1 MAKIFPLL
9 KHKSLGPGVVLRNPH
24 DGTVDCYFSD
34 GLKKILVD
42 HPYVEKWDLSITD
55 FIKNQLYEGIFD
67 AYLKKKA
74 EAYIDSERIQLV
86 DIGDDIINARVKGTK
101 TYSVSISLSN
111 SRLSFTCDC
120 PVQGLCKH
128 MYAVCAYIYKEKFY
142 KPRRESNKPNVASKK
157 EDPLLTMLN
166 SYLYYQRSSFDFIS
180 FYRIFDYLNDDK
192 NDLATSLKTIYQL
205 YSRSQ
210 YQLRVMQ
217 LLLYPS
223 YINSE
228 FHAKITKIHAENP
241 QNEFSSMLSDLINY
255 ESTNLFNKVKDLPWY
270 KVALEYLKAI
280 YNKDVTYLSESKIKY
295 GFESEYYLNNLL
307 RYLRIYDLTIEDI
320 AKLNHSHVFKSY
332 LYVIRNKLPDEIYE
346 KGYVKYLFLSI
357 MNEVQLKDK
366 NIPINLLIEYIK
378 ENDNPKLIP
387 VFEARFNEIEES
399 DHIYLADAICKYMFL
414 SFVVKM
420 KYEEA
425 YISLANKLPNNQ
437 YLVELVNQQRRKKA
451 RI

>member
-34 GLKKILVD
+34 GLKRIVVD

-55 FIKNQLYEGIFD
+55 FIKNQLYDGIFD
-67 AYLKKKA
+67 AYLKEKAKK
-74 EAYIDSERIQLV
+74 YIDSDHIQLV

-101 TYSVSISLSN
+101 TYNVSISLSN

-128 MYAVCAYIYKEKFY
+128 MYAVCAYVYKEKFY
-142 KPRRESNKPNVASKK
+142 KPRRESDKPISNSKK

-192 NDLATSLKTIYQL
+192 NDLVTSLKSIYQL

-223 YINSE
+223 YLNKE
-228 FHAKITKIHAENP
+228 FHAKIDKIHAESP
-241 QNEFSSMLSDLINY
+241 QNDFSSMLSDLQKY
-255 ESTNLFNKVKDLPWY
+255 ENTSQFNKVKELPWY
-270 KVALEYLKAI
+270 KVALDYLNATFS
-280 YNKDVTYLSESKIKY
+280 KDISYFSEAKIKY
-295 GFESEYYLNNLL
+295 GFESDYYLTNLL
-307 RYLRIYDLTIEDI
+307 RYLKIYDLSVEDI
-320 AKLNHSHVFKSY
+320 SKLNHSHTFKNY
-332 LYVIRNKLPDEIYE
+332 LYVIRSKMSDEMYQ

-357 MNEVQLKDK
+357 MNETQLNDK

-387 VFEARFNEIEES
+387 VFDSRFNEIEEK
-399 DHIYLADAICKYMFL
+399 DYIYIADAICKYMFL
-414 SFVVKM
+414 SFVEKM
-420 KYEEA
+420 KYEDI
-425 YISLANKLPNNQ
+425 YLSLANKLLNNQ
-437 YLVELVNQQRRKKA
+437 YLVELVNHQRRKKA

>member
-34 GLKKILVD
+34 GLKRIVVD

-55 FIKNQLYEGIFD
+55 FIKNQLYDGIFD
-67 AYLKKKA
+67 AYLKEKAKK
-74 EAYIDSERIQLV
+74 YIDSDHIQLV

-101 TYSVSISLSN
+101 TYNVSISLSN

-128 MYAVCAYIYKEKFY
+128 MYAVCAYVYKEKIY
-142 KPRRESNKPNVASKK
+142 KPRRESDKPISNSKK

-192 NDLATSLKTIYQL
+192 NDLVTSLKSIYQL

-223 YINSE
+223 YLNKE
-228 FHAKITKIHAENP
+228 FHAKIDKIHAESP
-241 QNEFSSMLSDLINY
+241 QNDFSSMLSDLQNY
-255 ESTNLFNKVKDLPWY
+255 ENTNQFNKVKELPWY
-270 KVALEYLKAI
+270 KVALDYLNATFS
-280 YNKDVTYLSESKIKY
+280 KDISYFSEAKIKY
-295 GFESEYYLNNLL
+295 GFESDYYLTNLL
-307 RYLRIYDLTIEDI
+307 RYLKIYDLSVEDI
-320 AKLNHSHVFKSY
+320 SKLNHSHTFKNY
-332 LYVIRNKLPDEIYE
+332 LYVIRSKMSDEMYQ

-357 MNEVQLKDK
+357 MNETQLNDK

-387 VFEARFNEIEES
+387 VFDSRFNEIEEK
-399 DHIYLADAICKYMFL
+399 DYIYIADAICKYMFL
-414 SFVVKM
+414 SFVEKM
-420 KYEEA
+420 KYEDI
-425 YISLANKLPNNQ
+425 YLSLANKLPNNQ
-437 YLVELVNQQRRKKA
+437 YLVELVNHQRRKKA